1 MFKNIIKRFSFIRT
15 HIADILNYIL
25 IFFQVKIVIRQK
37 DYRDQFQI
45 DSVNSELSLLKN
57 KLQTSEKLIADL
69 SADLREKTH
78 SLSKLEVER
87 TKLLLTANRAQVRAL
102 NFITKILKC
111 KNTKN
116 VVISK
121 KGF

>member
-1 MFKNIIKRFSFIRT
+1 M
-15 HIADILNYIL
+15 
-25 IFFQVKIVIRQK
+25 IRQK